1 MHAQASTRSA
11 LVSYGAH
18 LILYRIVQDD
28 VEIVRVVLAARNLD
42 DLIEKSQEAAQ
53 STKAER
59 RAPSRRDT

>member
-1 MHAQASTRSA
+1 
-11 LVSYGAH
+11 
-18 LILYRIVQDD
+18 VQDD